1 MPQVLAIYVPS
12 RSSSIFL
19 ANKMAALP
27 ARRTYELWIIQSNGS
42 PIPAGVFQPHEHDS
56 VTVVNSRLPQG
67 VKTKTFAVTV
77 EPESGSQLPTSIPI
91 VLGTAE

>member
-1 MPQVLAIYVPS
+1 L
-12 RSSSIFL
+12 IFL
-19 ANKMAALP
+19 ANNMAALP

-42 PIPAGVFQPHEHDS
+42 PIPAGVFKPDEHDS

-67 VKTKTFAVTV
+67 VKTKTFAITV
-77 EPESGSQLPTSIPI
+77 EPESGSQLPTSTPI